1 MEKKKVGIMPT
12 ETWVGEK
19 KVNGIRV
26 PICGGRYVSC
36 NILGVEVGTTGF
48 CGGDS
53 GHGSRTYLSFTND
66 ISALEKQIGKYASTD
81 MRVVIDGEMHTPK
94 SVELLFG
101 GDCELTTLIQ
111 SLEFALKTLKEQA
124 NVKTEINSKE
134 HRQALFF
141 EYLGDLLHLYAMT
154 GKLSGMS
161 KIQEKYNV
169 TALTQAQFFMLGL
182 HQAVNDDNFY
192 LTEDFANAVYEYVL
206 DKSKTTPMPN
216 YKLFR

>member
-66 ISALEKQIGKYASTD
+66 ASTD
-81 MRVVIDGEMHTPK
+81 MHAVIDGEMHTPK

-182 HQAVNDDNFY
+182 HQAVNDKNFY

-216 YKLFR
+216 YKLFI